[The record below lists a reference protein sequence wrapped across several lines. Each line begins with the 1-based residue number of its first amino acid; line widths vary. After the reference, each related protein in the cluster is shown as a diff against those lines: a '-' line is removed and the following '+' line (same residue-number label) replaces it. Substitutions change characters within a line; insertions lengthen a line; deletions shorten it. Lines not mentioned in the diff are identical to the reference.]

1 MSGGATAPPVTNAR
15 RDVEELGESRYIP
28 EMTSVA
34 IRRAMES
41 GTRTVVIAVG
51 STEQHGHHAPL
62 GTDTIVAQELGRRL
76 AEKIDALLAPV
87 VPVGFCP
94 QHRSWAGSLHIR
106 NETLA
111 QLLRE
116 MAEDLAAQG
125 FDRFVFISG
134 HGGNRTAL
142 DLAAQNLKIGHPEV
156 QVLHAHLLAF
166 QTGRALRERVQ
177 ARMSEPLSRIWEA
190 HAGEQE
196 TSLVMAVDPSLVHLE
211 EAPPEPDVSAYL
223 AKNRDPEVFR
233 IDYDLPSVAPAGNWG
248 DPRGAS
254 AEQGRITF
262 AEMADYLAA
271 KILSKWD

>member
-1 MSGGATAPPVTNAR
+1 VQA
-15 RDVEELGESRYIP
+15 LGESRYIP
-28 EMTSVA
+28 EMTSAAV
-34 IRRAMES
+34 RRAMAA
-41 GTRTVVIAVG
+41 GTRTVILALG
-51 STEQHGHHAPL
+51 STEQHGPHAPL
-62 GTDTIVAQELGRRL
+62 GTDSIIVEELGRRI

-87 VPVGFCP
+87 VPLGFCP
-94 QHRSWAGSLHIR
+94 QHTTWPGSLNIR

-111 QLLRE
+111 QVLGE
-116 MAEDLAAQG
+116 MADNLVAQG
-125 FDRFVFISG
+125 FEKFVFISG

-142 DLAAQNLKIGHPEV
+142 DLAAGNLKLRHPRV
-156 QVLHAHLLAF
+156 QVLHAHLLAY

-177 ARMSEPLSRIWEA
+177 ARMSGRPLSRIWEA

-211 EAPPEPDVSAYL
+211 EAAPEPDVTEYL

-233 IDYDLPSVAPAGNWG
+233 IFYDLPAVAPAGNWG

-254 AEQGRITF
+254 AEQGRITYE
-262 AEMADYLAA
+262 EMADYLAD

>member
-1 MSGGATAPPVTNAR
+1 
-15 RDVEELGESRYIP
+15 LGESRYIP

-34 IRRAMES
+34 IRRAIDA
-41 GTRTVVIAVG
+41 GTRTAILALG

-62 GTDTIVAQELGRRL
+62 GTDSIIIEELGKRI
-76 AEKIDALLAPV
+76 AAKIDALLAPV
-87 VPVGFCP
+87 VPLGFCP
-94 QHRSWAGSLHIR
+94 QHVTWAGSINIR

-111 QLLRE
+111 LLLGE
-116 MAEDLAAQG
+116 MADNLAMQG
-125 FDRFVFISG
+125 FDRFVLISG

-142 DLAAQNLKIGHPEV
+142 DLAAQNIKLRHPTA
-156 QVLHAHLLAF
+156 QVLHAHLLAY

-177 ARMSEPLSRIWEA
+177 SRWEAPLSRIWEA

-196 TSLVMAVDPSLVHLE
+196 TSLVMAVDPSLVHLDQ
-211 EAPPEPDVSAYL
+211 AAPEPDVSEYL

-233 IDYDLPSVAPAGNWG
+233 IFYDLPSVAPAGNWG

-254 AEQGRITF
+254 AEQGRITYE
-262 AEMADYLAA
+262 EMAEYLAA